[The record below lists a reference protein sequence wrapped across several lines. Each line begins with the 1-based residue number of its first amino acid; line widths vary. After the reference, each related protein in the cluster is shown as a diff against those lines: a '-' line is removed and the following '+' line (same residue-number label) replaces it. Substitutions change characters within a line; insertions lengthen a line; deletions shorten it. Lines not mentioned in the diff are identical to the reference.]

1 MAHQAR
7 ALDFAPK
14 LDSLSLISGTHMV
27 EGENSQKLSQCARWS
42 LCASSVCI
50 YSHKL
55 ITM

>member
-1 MAHQAR
+1 MAQQAR

-27 EGENSQKLSQCARWS
+27 EGENSQKLSQCAPWS